1 MFNLNSKIILCGG
14 AGLVGQ
20 NLAHILIN
28 NGYSNIIVID
38 KNKNNLSILKNLHP
52 KIIDINAD
60 LSIQGEW
67 EISFKGADIVVMLQA
82 QIGGKD
88 YADFQANSLNSTR
101 NILENYKK
109 YKLERLIHISSSV
122 VNSLA
127 EDFYSQTKKQQELLV
142 HDSGISCPILR
153 PTLMFG
159 WFDRKHLGWL
169 SRFMTKV
176 PIFPI
181 PGKGK
186 YIRQPLYV
194 QDFCN
199 IIISCM
205 KNINLNETYDISGLE
220 KIYYID
226 IISHIK
232 KAIQSNT
239 IIVKIPYKLFYW
251 LIKVWSIFDKEPP
264 FTTQQLEALVTKE
277 EFEIIDWP
285 QIFGVQNTPYDE
297 AISKTFC
304 DTTYSNIKLDF

>member
-28 NGYSNIIVID
+28 NGYSNITVID

-52 KIIDINAD
+52 KIVDINAD

-169 SRFMTKV
+169 SRFMMKV

-239 IIVKIPYKLFYW
+239 IIIKIPYKLFYW

>member
-28 NGYSNIIVID
+28 NGYSNITVID

-52 KIIDINAD
+52 KIVDINAD

-169 SRFMTKV
+169 SRFMMKV

>member
-20 NLAHILIN
+20 NLVHILIN
-28 NGYSNIIVID
+28 NGYSNITVID
-38 KNKNNLSILKNLHP
+38 KNKSNLSILKNLHP
-52 KIIDINAD
+52 KIVDINAD
-60 LSIQGEW
+60 LSKEGEW
-67 EISFKGADIVVMLQA
+67 EISFKGANIVVMLQA

-226 IISHIK
+226 IIFHIK